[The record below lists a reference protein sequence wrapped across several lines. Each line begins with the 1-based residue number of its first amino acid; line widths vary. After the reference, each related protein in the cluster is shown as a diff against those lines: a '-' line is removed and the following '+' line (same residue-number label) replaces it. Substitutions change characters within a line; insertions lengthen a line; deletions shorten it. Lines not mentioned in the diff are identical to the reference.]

1 MLQIKV
7 LIKKM
12 FFLQQ
17 ILRKQRILIY
27 VFCFF
32 FPKGTCLD
40 LVNNYSC
47 ICKAGFTGRDCDIP
61 ITRCNNDSCY
71 PGVQC
76 TKNNLTISCASCPSG
91 YTGDGKNC
99 KGDTH
104 FSVYDPVKNSLEDK

>member
-1 MLQIKV
+1 
-7 LIKKM
+7 M

-17 ILRKQRILIY
+17 ILSKQRILIY
-27 VFCFF
+27 VFLLF

-76 TKNNLTISCASCPSG
+76 SKNNLTISCGSCPSG

-99 KGDTH
+99 IGNTH
-104 FSVYDPVKNSLEDK
+104 FSVYDPVKNILEDK